1 MGIGYSEYKIIA
13 GGAPCL
19 IGEKSREDIMKKII
33 LLISCLWSV
42 LLFSSAQATVQT
54 AGEVVMNTANEVLAR
69 VTSEREA
76 IDADPGRI
84 YHLVNDIVIP
94 HFDFVSMSKWVLG
107 KKSWHG
113 ASESQRELFIGEFR
127 TLLVRTYAKALLEY
141 AHQEIEYLP
150 EESNPNSN
158 LVVIKTKIQQSG
170 TSAVPIDYRMHLSGG
185 EWKVVD
191 IVVDGVS
198 LILTYR
204 GSFASEIRKNGL
216 DALIRKLSQRND
228 AMVNA
233 VVKAD
238 PH

>member
-84 YHLVNDIVIP
+84 YHLVNDVVIP

-113 ASESQRELFIGEFR
+113 ASKSQRELFIGEFR

-158 LVVIKTKIQQSG
+158 LVVIKTKIQQPG

>member
-1 MGIGYSEYKIIA
+1 
-13 GGAPCL
+13 
-19 IGEKSREDIMKKII
+19 
-33 LLISCLWSV
+33 
-42 LLFSSAQATVQT
+42 
-54 AGEVVMNTANEVLAR
+54 
-69 VTSEREA
+69 
-76 IDADPGRI
+76 
-84 YHLVNDIVIP
+84 
-94 HFDFVSMSKWVLG
+94 
-107 KKSWHG
+107 
-113 ASESQRELFIGEFR
+113 
-127 TLLVRTYAKALLEY
+127 
-141 AHQEIEYLP
+141 
-150 EESNPNSN
+150 
-158 LVVIKTKIQQSG
+158 
-170 TSAVPIDYRMHLSGG
+170 AVPIDYRMHLSGG

>member
-1 MGIGYSEYKIIA
+1 
-13 GGAPCL
+13 
-19 IGEKSREDIMKKII
+19 MKKII
-33 LLISCLWSV
+33 LLISCLWLV
-42 LLFSSAQATVQT
+42 LLFSSAQATIQT
-54 AGEVVMNTANEVLAR
+54 AGEVVMNTADEVLAR

-84 YHLVNDIVIP
+84 YGLVDDVVIP

-107 KKSWHG
+107 KKSWRG
-113 ASESQRELFIGEFR
+113 ASDSQQEHFIYEFK

-141 AHQEIEYLP
+141 ANQEIEYLP

-158 LVVIKTKIQQSG
+158 LVVVKTKISQPG
-170 TSAVPIDYRMHLSGG
+170 TSAVPIDYRMHVSGG

-216 DALIRKLSQRND
+216 DALINKLSKRND

-233 VVKAD
+233 D
-238 PH
+238 SR

>member
-1 MGIGYSEYKIIA
+1 
-13 GGAPCL
+13 
-19 IGEKSREDIMKKII
+19 MKKTIS
-33 LLISCLWSV
+33 LISYVWLV
-42 LLFSSAQATVQT
+42 LLFSSAQATIQT
-54 AGEVVMNTANEVLAR
+54 AGEVVMNTADEVLAR

-84 YHLVNDIVIP
+84 YGLVNDVVIP

-107 KKSWHG
+107 KKTWRG
-113 ASESQRELFIGEFR
+113 ASEGQREQFIDEFK

-141 AHQEIEYLP
+141 ANQEIEYLP
-150 EESNPNSN
+150 EESNPSSN
-158 LVVIKTKIQQSG
+158 LVVIKTKIHQPG
-170 TSAVPIDYRMHLSGG
+170 TSAVPIDYRMHISGG

-228 AMVNA
+228 EMVNA

-238 PH
+238 LH

>member
-1 MGIGYSEYKIIA
+1 MGVGYSEYKIIA

-19 IGEKSREDIMKKII
+19 IGEKSREDTMKKII

-42 LLFSSAQATVQT
+42 LLISSVQATVQT
-54 AGEVVMNTANEVLAR
+54 AGEVVMNTADEVLAR

-84 YHLVNDIVIP
+84 YSLVNDVVIP

-107 KKSWHG
+107 KKSWRG
-113 ASESQRELFIGEFR
+113 ASESQREQFIAEFR

-216 DALIRKLSQRND
+216 DALIGKLSQRND
-228 AMVNA
+228 EMVNA

>member
-1 MGIGYSEYKIIA
+1 MS
-13 GGAPCL
+13 
-19 IGEKSREDIMKKII
+19 
-33 LLISCLWSV
+33 
-42 LLFSSAQATVQT
+42 T
-54 AGEVVMNTANEVLAR
+54 ADAVLAR

-84 YHLVNDIVIP
+84 YSLVDDVVIP

-107 KKSWHG
+107 KKNWHG
-113 ASESQRELFIGEFR
+113 ASKSQQEPFIGEFR
-127 TLLVRTYAKALLEY
+127 ILLVRTYAKALLEY
-141 AHQEIEYLP
+141 ANQEIEYFP

-158 LVVIKTKIQQSG
+158 LVVVKTKIRQAG
-170 TSAVPIDYRMHLSGG
+170 RSAVPIDYRMHISGG

-216 DALIRKLSQRND
+216 DALISKLSKRND
-228 AMVNA
+228 AMVNS

-238 PH
+238 P

>member
-1 MGIGYSEYKIIA
+1 M
-13 GGAPCL
+13 
-19 IGEKSREDIMKKII
+19 
-33 LLISCLWSV
+33 
-42 LLFSSAQATVQT
+42 TT
-54 AGEVVMNTANEVLAR
+54 AEEVLAR
-69 VTSEREA
+69 VTSEREEL
-76 IDADPGRI
+76 DANPGRI
-84 YHLVNDIVIP
+84 YGLVDDVVIP

-107 KKSWHG
+107 KKSWRG
-113 ASESQRELFIGEFR
+113 ASESQRQEFIDEFR

-141 AHQEIEYLP
+141 ANQEIEYLP

-158 LVVIKTKIQQSG
+158 LVVIKTKIPQAG
-170 TSAVPIDYRMHLSGG
+170 TSPVPIDYRMHVSGG

-216 DALIRKLSQRND
+216 DALISKLSQRND

-238 PH
+238 PN

>member
-1 MGIGYSEYKIIA
+1 
-13 GGAPCL
+13 
-19 IGEKSREDIMKKII
+19 MKKTIS
-33 LLISCLWSV
+33 LISCVWLV
-42 LLFSSAQATVQT
+42 LLFSSAQAVIQT
-54 AGEVVMNTANEVLAR
+54 AGEVVMNTADEVLAR

-84 YHLVNDIVIP
+84 YGLVNDVVIP

-107 KKSWHG
+107 KKTWRG
-113 ASESQRELFIGEFR
+113 ASESQREQFIDEFK

-141 AHQEIEYLP
+141 ANQEIEYLP
-150 EESNPNSN
+150 EESNPSSN
-158 LVVIKTKIQQSG
+158 LVLVKTKIHQSG
-170 TSAVPIDYRMHLSGG
+170 TSAVPIDYRMHISGG

-228 AMVNA
+228 EMVNA

-238 PH
+238 LH